1 MYTHRPAHLANVPEK
16 ELDMEGVRAEAEDL
30 TQDICAAL
38 PAKLASYQRR
48 AKVTTWLYR
57 VAVNA
62 AHDRRRRR
70 ATYVKAS
77 AGWGDWE
84 VNRTE
89 AMREQAEAQ
98 DWLIRAVGTLSD
110 DLRDTVA
117 LVMDD
122 MNHREVGEVLGVS
135 EGTVSW
141 RMSEVKKHL
150 KALKESEQ

>member
-1 MYTHRPAHLANVPEK
+1 
-16 ELDMEGVRAEAEDL
+16 
-30 TQDICAAL
+30 
-38 PAKLASYQRR
+38 
-48 AKVTTWLYR
+48 
-57 VAVNA
+57 
-62 AHDRRRRR
+62 
-70 ATYVKAS
+70 
-77 AGWGDWE
+77 
-84 VNRTE
+84 
-89 AMREQAEAQ
+89 MREQAEAQ